1 MSLKKVFIYVIGT
14 SQDGGYPHLG
24 CKEECCQMAWNNPL
38 VKRFPSSIALVDMN
52 VRKYW
57 LFDIT
62 PEVKEQIHMLDAF
75 ECELAGVFITHA
87 HIGHYMGLINF
98 GLEVMNLN
106 SIPVYVMPKMK
117 DYIQKNSMFSQLI
130 KNKNIILNSLNDN
143 QNIIINENFS
153 VKPFQVPHR
162 NELSE
167 TVGFMIKG
175 SEKSIIY
182 LPDIDSWK
190 NFKNAL
196 FELIK
201 YNNLL
206 FLDGT
211 FYSKKEIKN
220 RDISRIPHPEI
231 IDTMRMLSHLKENDK
246 KKIHF
251 IHFNHTNDALRED
264 SNIYDDIIKNGFLIS
279 KEKQLFNIN

>member
-143 QNIIINENFS
+143 QDIIINENFS

-246 KKIHF
+246 KKIYF
-251 IHFNHTNDALRED
+251 IHLNHTNDALRED